1 MTEPLK
7 CPKNVPWLLGILFL
21 AIPLQGIADL
31 YPAKFGI
38 PEIKN
43 PPKLD
48 GILNDG
54 EWDGC
59 QEVSDFVYWT
69 LDRYEHDPVKVFLG
83 YDRENL
89 YVAFKSWY
97 SDPVMWER
105 RYEEK
110 KPIDSHLWGRNN
122 VRIQL
127 GNSDVSIHLMAAP
140 SLSRSDFKNGD
151 MAWNG
156 DWEFATEVNE
166 DHWIAEIKV
175 PFSELDLDGPPT
187 DRPWNLLLGRTHP
200 ADGRTSL
207 WNGEVTFAGS
217 EGVFPFFG
225 NWPDPEPGANQL
237 KFKIKNPR
245 MENQSI
251 RYVLELIPFKG
262 RPEFINQKGQG
273 SSTQFI
279 LPMTKAPLR
288 FEGMIDVG
296 PGVIKEENIAYELN
310 DEGSYYA
317 TATCYS
323 DNGQVLL
330 RNRGFW
336 FEINPNRSR
345 LEELIK
351 ITSAGIA
358 GCQYETSN
366 SAQALSSHGKDLLE
380 SLKELSTGAQ
390 DDWDDGSWEK
400 LTEEINRY
408 ETEIYQYLN
417 KLHYTSLNNWENDA
431 DYGIT
436 ATHSLNK
443 IRKDKKYTHPLN
455 NNISISAARNES
467 ESFQLVVLPFGKD
480 ITGLTVSASDL
491 VGENGEIIPESSIEI
506 SFVEYNLVD
515 RQPSYLIDGL
525 GWYPDPLMP
534 INAPVNIKGDEISR
548 PFWVTVSVPE
558 DTAPGMYRGVVHCIT
573 EEGSGPSVTVAL
585 NVWDF
590 GLPTEPHLKTHTWDG
605 LETMA
610 EFYNVEEVPL
620 EWYLNFCEVLLK
632 NKMSPGFAGV
642 NYVDQSPGKRR
653 KYDFSTVEKVLE
665 FCMERGLTRYSMIQM
680 RKGFY
685 TEKEKK
691 EVYKFIHDYATFLR
705 EKGWLDKAL
714 IEVWD
719 EPTIVRLPAV
729 IQRAKDLREMD
740 PDLTLQL
747 FAFGHKEFDFWDPG
761 AKKYGLVDL
770 IDIWA
775 PWPLVESPESQATGT
790 EIWSYFCTLA
800 RSNAPNFFIE
810 SDPVYKRSIAW
821 HSWMFGIDA
830 FEHWSTNYY
839 SRNTFPGEP
848 VESKWPNRIWDSRT
862 YMNFHGEGQLVYP
875 GPDGTCISSIRL
887 EIFRDG
893 MDDYEYLYKLRELIE
908 KCETKQVDVDLTKF
922 RKLLRVEDYMLIKY
936 PRELTMT
943 QENTIRYPDQPERFL
958 ETRGKLANAIEE
970 LQDIFK

>member
-1 MTEPLK
+1 MKFNKFSFPNYQWMVILLTFIMPLE
-7 CPKNVPWLLGILFL
+7 GF
-21 AIPLQGIADL
+21 ADL
-31 YPAKFGI
+31 YPARFQI
-38 PEIKN
+38 PEMSIA
-43 PPKLD
+43 PELD
-48 GILNDG
+48 GVLQDG
-54 EWDGC
+54 EWNQC

-69 LDRYEHDPVKVFLG
+69 LDRYEHDPVTVFLG
-83 YDRENL
+83 FDEENL

-127 GNSDVSIHLMAAP
+127 SNADVSIHLMAAP
-140 SLSRSDFKNGD
+140 SLSRSDYKNGD

-156 DWEFATEVNE
+156 DWEFATKINE

-175 PFSELDLDGPPT
+175 PFSELDLDGPPI
-187 DRPWNLLLGRTHP
+187 DSPWNLMLGRTHP

-207 WNGEVTFAGS
+207 WNGEVTFVGS
-217 EGVFPFFG
+217 NTVFPFFG
-225 NWPDPEPGANQL
+225 KWPDPKPGTNEL
-237 KFKIKNPR
+237 KFKIKNPGQ
-245 MENQSI
+245 ENKSI

-262 RPEFINQKGQG
+262 RPDFINQKGQG
-273 SSTQFI
+273 SNTQFI
-279 LPMTKAPLR
+279 LPLTKAPLH
-288 FEGMIDVG
+288 FEGLIDVG
-296 PGVIKEENIAYELN
+296 PGLEKEENIAYELN

-323 DNGQVLL
+323 DDGQVLL

-336 FEINPNRSR
+336 FEISPNRSH

-366 SAQALSSHGKDLLE
+366 SAKALSSRGKNLLKV
-380 SLKELSTGAQ
+380 LKEKLSGAE
-390 DDWDDGSWEK
+390 DDWNSGAWEK
-400 LTEEINRY
+400 LTAEINISQI
-408 ETEIYQYLN
+408 EVYQYLN
-417 KLHYTSLNNWENDA
+417 QLHYASLFNWEND
-431 DYGIT
+431 DEFGLT

-443 IRKDKKYTHPLN
+443 IRRDEKYNFPLDN
-455 NNISISAARNES
+455 KISISAARNES
-467 ESFQLVVLPFGKD
+467 ESFQLVVLPFGED

-491 VGENGEIIPESSIEI
+491 VGENGGIIPGSSIEI
-506 SFVEYNLVD
+506 SFVEYNWIE
-515 RQPSYLIDGL
+515 RQPSYLIDDL

-534 INAPVNIKGDEISR
+534 INAPLEVKGNEISR

-558 DTAPGMYRGVVHCIT
+558 DAAPGMYRGVVKCNT
-573 EEGSGPSVTVAL
+573 EDGSGPSVTVAL
-585 NVWDF
+585 KVWDF
-590 GLPTEPHLKTHTWDG
+590 DLPTEPHLKTHTWDG

-642 NYVDQSPGKRR
+642 NYVDQNPGKRR
-653 KYDFSTVEKVLE
+653 KYDFSTVAKVLE
-665 FCMERGLTRYSMIQM
+665 FCMEQGLTRYSMIQM

-691 EVYKFIHDYATFLR
+691 EVYKFIHEYAKFLR
-705 EKGWLDKAL
+705 EKGWLDRAL

-747 FAFGHKEFDFWDPG
+747 FAFGHKEFDFWDPE

-800 RSNAPNFFIE
+800 RSNAPNFYIE
-810 SDPVYKRSIAW
+810 TDPIFKRSIAW

-830 FEHWSTNYY
+830 FEHWSTNSY

-848 VESKWPNRIWDSRT
+848 LSEKWPNRLWDSRT

-875 GPDGTCISSIRL
+875 GPEGVCIPSMRL

-908 KCETKQVDVDLTKF
+908 KCEAEQVDVDLTEF

-958 ETRGKLANAIEE
+958 EARNRMAKAIEE
-970 LQDIFK
+970 LQKILE